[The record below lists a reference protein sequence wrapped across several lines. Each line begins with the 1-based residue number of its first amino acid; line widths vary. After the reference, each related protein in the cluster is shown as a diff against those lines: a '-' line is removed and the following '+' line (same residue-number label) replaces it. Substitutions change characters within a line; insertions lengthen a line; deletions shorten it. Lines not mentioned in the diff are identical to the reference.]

1 MSAWIHA
8 AVGVA
13 ALVLGGILAT
23 LYASLRDFSR
33 LALEELAAERGG
45 GKVGPRVSRIVGDP
59 EAHAGAIL
67 LPRVLCHLTVVV
79 ATVLWVESL
88 SGSAGQEWLMAA
100 GGILLAG
107 VLVWLFGT
115 VVPISIATH
124 AAEAAIYRW
133 AGFVRGVQVLMS
145 PAAALTRL
153 IDEIVRRVIGKGPV
167 DAAEA
172 IESEILEAVEEGERE
187 GQIDEGEREM
197 IEAVVEFRSRTV
209 EQIMTPRTEV
219 AALDYSDD
227 LRVVLRRVRE
237 IGHSRVPV
245 FTGSLDHVDGMLYS
259 KDLLHHMIAAEEHRG
274 EGFVLRP
281 LLRPVIFVPE
291 TKTVRE
297 LLAEML
303 QKRVHVAMVADE
315 YGGTSG
321 LVTFEDIVEEI
332 FGEIQD
338 EYEQPTEND
347 APSVD
352 LDPEAAT
359 AGVDARLRISDANDR
374 LEPIGIRLP
383 ESEDYDTVGGLVVV
397 TLGRIP
403 TPGECVRLD
412 GVSLTVLQAEPTRVT
427 RVRVER
433 AAARAPEEPAQVW
446 DGGGK

>member
-33 LALEELAAERGG
+33 LGARELAAERGG
-45 GKVGPRVSRIVGDP
+45 GRSGPGSHGLSAIP
-59 EAHAGAIL
+59 ERTRARSCF
-67 LPRVLCHLTVVV
+67 RVLCHLTVVV
-79 ATVLWVESL
+79 ATVLGVGSL
-88 SGSAGQEWLMAA
+88 SGGAGQEWLVAA

-245 FTGSLDHVDGMLYS
+245 FTGSLDHVDGCCT
-259 KDLLHHMIAAEEHRG
+259 R
-274 EGFVLRP
+274 R
-281 LLRPVIFVPE
+281 
-291 TKTVRE
+291 
-297 LLAEML
+297 
-303 QKRVHVAMVADE
+303 
-315 YGGTSG
+315 
-321 LVTFEDIVEEI
+321 TFC
-332 FGEIQD
+332 
-338 EYEQPTEND
+338 T
-347 APSVD
+347 
-352 LDPEAAT
+352 T
-359 AGVDARLRISDANDR
+359 
-374 LEPIGIRLP
+374 
-383 ESEDYDTVGGLVVV
+383 
-397 TLGRIP
+397 
-403 TPGECVRLD
+403 
-412 GVSLTVLQAEPTRVT
+412 
-427 RVRVER
+427 
-433 AAARAPEEPAQVW
+433 
-446 DGGGK
+446 

>member
-1 MSAWIHA
+1 
-8 AVGVA
+8 
-13 ALVLGGILAT
+13 
-23 LYASLRDFSR
+23 
-33 LALEELAAERGG
+33 
-45 GKVGPRVSRIVGDP
+45 
-59 EAHAGAIL
+59 
-67 LPRVLCHLTVVV
+67 
-79 ATVLWVESL
+79 
-88 SGSAGQEWLMAA
+88 
-100 GGILLAG
+100 
-107 VLVWLFGT
+107 
-115 VVPISIATH
+115 
-124 AAEAAIYRW
+124 
-133 AGFVRGVQVLMS
+133 
-145 PAAALTRL
+145 
-153 IDEIVRRVIGKGPV
+153 
-167 DAAEA
+167 
-172 IESEILEAVEEGERE
+172 
-187 GQIDEGEREM
+187 
-197 IEAVVEFRSRTV
+197 
-209 EQIMTPRTEV
+209 
-219 AALDYSDD
+219 
-227 LRVVLRRVRE
+227 
-237 IGHSRVPV
+237 
-245 FTGSLDHVDGMLYS
+245 MLYS

-427 RVRVER
+427 AFGWSGPRP
-433 AAARAPEEPAQVW
+433 APEEPRGLGRRREVGRHGCARTGW
-446 DGGGK
+446 SGGSADGPRGARRSRRGGLVGDAAAGDAASHDS